1 MATITTSDDTPRDTT
16 DKRRLPGADLVDRGL
31 DRIEDGLPALPAAVF
46 RIQRSVAERIVDQ
59 SRHALCVVGD
69 AVSST
74 VSVGRNATRTVTGT
88 ARHAGE
94 ESADVAAVGLRRTVG
109 QARAQTART
118 ADAARGSGATV
129 ADELREFAEETV
141 AAATDVA
148 DEVAATAAAAVQG
161 TPVSYDHWTKK
172 DLYELA
178 QERDIDGRSAMNKD
192 ELVAAIERTR

>member
-1 MATITTSDDTPRDTT
+1 MATSTTSDDTPRTAADQ
-16 DKRRLPGADLVDRGL
+16 RRLPGADLVDRGL

-74 VSVGRNATRTVTGT
+74 VTVGRNATRTVTGT

-94 ESADVAAVGLRRTVG
+94 ESADVATVGARRTIG

-118 ADAARGSGATV
+118 VDAASESGATV
-129 ADELREFAEETV
+129 VDELRDLADETV
-141 AAATDVA
+141 SAATDVA
-148 DEVAATAAAAVQG
+148 DEVAATTAAAVQG
-161 TPVSYDHWTKK
+161 TPMSYEHWTKK

-178 QERDIDGRSAMNKD
+178 QDLDVDGRSSMNKD
-192 ELVAAIERTR
+192 ELIAAIERTR

>member
-1 MATITTSDDTPRDTT
+1 MAISTTSDETT
-16 DKRRLPGADLVDRGL
+16 HTAADRRRLPGADLVDRGL

-94 ESADVAAVGLRRTVG
+94 QSADVASTGLRRIVG
-109 QARAQTART
+109 QARAQSERT
-118 ADAARGSGATV
+118 ADAARDSGGTM
-129 ADELREFAEETV
+129 ADELRDLADETV
-141 AAATDVA
+141 SAATDVA
-148 DEVAATAAAAVQG
+148 DEIGATAASAVQG
-161 TPVSYDHWTKK
+161 TPMSYEHWTKQ

-178 QERDIDGRSAMNKD
+178 QDRGIEGRSSMNKD
-192 ELVAAIERTR
+192 ELIAAIERSR